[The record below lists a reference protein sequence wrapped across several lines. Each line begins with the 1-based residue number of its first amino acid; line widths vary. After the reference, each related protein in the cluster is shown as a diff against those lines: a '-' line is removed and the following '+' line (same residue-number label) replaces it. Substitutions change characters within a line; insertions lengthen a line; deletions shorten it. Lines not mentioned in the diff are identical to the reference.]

1 MKLFDTHVHFCRLG
15 GEYTQDAQVTRAKEA
30 GITRMVAVGGSCELN
45 KGAVD
50 AATDHPELIR
60 IALGFDRD
68 QTEALATP
76 DKLQDAIDRIELAIT
91 QLPQRNVHVCA
102 IGEIGLDYHYS
113 PESAPEQRALF
124 EAQLDLANKHKLP
137 VVIHSREADED
148 TLEILKKH
156 ADSWQGDPTRIGVLH
171 CFTGGAEFA
180 AELITLGFH
189 ISFSGIV
196 TFLNADPLRSAAKE
210 IPADRLLIE
219 TDSPY
224 LAPAPMRGNRNEPA
238 FVRHVAEHLAEVRSV
253 EVETLADQTYANGS
267 HLFGWL

>member
-15 GEYTQDAQVTRAKEA
+15 GEYTQDDQIARATDA
-30 GITRMVAVGGSCELN
+30 GVSRMVAVGGSCELN

-50 AATDHPELIR
+50 AATAHPELIKV
-60 IALGFDRD
+60 ALGFDRD
-68 QTEALATP
+68 QTEELATP
-76 DKLQDAIDRIELAIT
+76 EKLNDALDRIELAIKH
-91 QLPQRNVHVCA
+91 LPQKNVHVCA

-124 EAQLDLANKHKLP
+124 EAQLELANKHKLP

-148 TLEILKKH
+148 TLIMLKEH
-156 ADSWQGDPTRIGVLH
+156 ADRWQGDPSRIGVLH

-180 AELITLGFH
+180 AELIKLGFYV
-189 ISFSGIV
+189 SFSGIV
-196 TFLNADPLRSAAKE
+196 TFLNADPLRDVAKE

-224 LAPAPMRGNRNEPA
+224 LAPAPMRGNRNEPG
-238 FVRHVAEHLAEVRSV
+238 FVRHVAERLAEVR
-253 EVETLADQTYANGS
+253 EVEPEALAEQTYANGT
-267 HLFGWL
+267 HLFGW